1 MKYMN
6 FNSFVNDIIN
16 RIEIKL
22 RNTHLIS
29 KPVEM
34 SIEPTLQCNSNCIMC
49 NRNFNRKETKYA
61 EGFLSWDILMKAKPF
76 IRYAKQ
82 ISFGGFGEALLHPE
96 YIAMLKEIKK
106 TNPFVYFFTNGAL
119 MTDEIGRGLVDG
131 RMDMIYVSIG
141 GATRETYKNI
151 RGIDAF
157 EEVVN
162 NIMLITKYKRKSG
175 KKRPILAFNV
185 VAMKSLL
192 PELESLVKLAYDI
205 GVEHIAFPN
214 LVVQGPEIKEESLWL
229 NIEHSEKAFRNAN
242 LLAVKLGIE
251 FRPPNLRICE
261 LDCKN
266 FFRRISINWDGTVRS
281 CAPERY
287 LIGDLKKDSIDSIW
301 NSNGMIKLRKDY
313 YEKGL
318 KIVCP
323 NCSCW
328 DNRPETFLNPWINAR
343 ERAKVIS

>member
-1 MKYMN
+1 MN
-6 FNSFVNDIIN
+6 FYSFVNDIIN

-22 RNTHLIS
+22 RKTHLIS

-34 SIEPTLQCNSNCIMC
+34 AIEPTLQCNSNCIMC

-76 IRYAKQ
+76 IKYAKR

-106 TNPFVYFFTNGAL
+106 TNPFVSFFTNGVL
-119 MTDEIGRGLVDG
+119 MTEEKGRGLVDG
-131 RMDMIYVSIG
+131 GMDMISVSIG
-141 GATRETYKNI
+141 GATRETYKKI

-162 NIMLITKYKRKSG
+162 NIMLITKYKRKTG
-175 KKRPILAFNV
+175 KKRPILSFNV

-192 PELESLVKLAYDI
+192 PELDLLVKLAYDI

-229 NIEHSEKAFRNAN
+229 NTEDAEKAFQGAKN
-242 LLAVKLGIE
+242 LATKFGIE
-251 FRPPNLRICE
+251 FIPPNLHIGKS
-261 LDCKN
+261 DCKN
-266 FFRRISINWDGTVRS
+266 FFKRFCINWDGTIRICS
-281 CAPERY
+281 QERY
-287 LIGDLKKDSIDSIW
+287 MIGDLKKDSLDSIW
-301 NSNGMIKLRKDY
+301 NSKGMIRLRRDY

-318 KIVCP
+318 KSTCP
-323 NCSCW
+323 NCTCW
-328 DNRPETFLNPWINAR
+328 DNRPETFLNPWINSR
-343 ERAKVIS
+343 EHAERVL